1 VARKP
6 VSIEIVEEDGSRA
19 VIRTYAD
26 GAEVRAPVDPSK
38 KVSSV
43 CASAGSGRS
52 TALGLF
58 IDRNFRRD
66 VLTG

>member
-6 VSIEIVEEDGSRA
+6 VSIEIIEEDGSRF

-38 KVSSV
+38 KATRRPRMRQHRLKS
-43 CASAGSGRS
+43 
-52 TALGLF
+52 
-58 IDRNFRRD
+58 DRMDKTRRKRI
-66 VLTG
+66 